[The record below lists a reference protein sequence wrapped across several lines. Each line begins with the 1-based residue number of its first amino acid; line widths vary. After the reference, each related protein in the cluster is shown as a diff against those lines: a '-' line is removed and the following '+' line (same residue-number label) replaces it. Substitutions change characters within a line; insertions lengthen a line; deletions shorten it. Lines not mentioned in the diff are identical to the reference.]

1 MTNSKF
7 QILNVRIEFLK
18 KLEWLDLE
26 NIKSLHPRCSQL
38 LEAALQQNKKFQ
50 RRKTQN
56 TRYRGFIR
64 IEVKR
69 GPGVPVKG
77 VLRIIIMCLVSW
89 LSEY

>member
-1 MTNSKF
+1 M
-7 QILNVRIEFLK
+7 RIELK
-18 KLEWLDLE
+18 KKKNNLEWLDLE

-38 LEAALQQNKKFQ
+38 LEAVLQQNKKFK
-50 RRKTQN
+50 RRKAQN

-69 GPGVPVKG
+69 GPGVPIKG

>member
-1 MTNSKF
+1 M
-7 QILNVRIEFLK
+7 RIEFK
-18 KLEWLDLE
+18 KKNNLEWLDLE

-38 LEAALQQNKKFQ
+38 LEAVLQQNKKFK
-50 RRKTQN
+50 RRKAQN

-77 VLRIIIMCLVSW
+77 VLRIIIMALRILES
-89 LSEY
+89 

>member
-1 MTNSKF
+1 M
-7 QILNVRIEFLK
+7 RIELK
-18 KLEWLDLE
+18 KKNNLEWLDLE

-38 LEAALQQNKKFQ
+38 LEAVLQQNKKFK
-50 RRKTQN
+50 RRKAQN

-77 VLRIIIMCLVSW
+77 VLRIIIMALRILES
-89 LSEY
+89 